1 MGKEVRDL
9 MDKNF
14 NSCAEISEAYY
25 RALHPEEFQPA
36 VNKSK
41 GVRKMYPIGSW
52 VKVKMNEY
60 PNTIGY
66 IAGFNNLTEI
76 YLIKVTIIKGLT
88 VKSGTNVILQFPKG
102 YLDLL
107 EDLEGGFDTS
117 FLHDLALDWSLA
129 KKNKELFN
137 ELLNGRNE

>member
-1 MGKEVRDL
+1 
-9 MDKNF
+9 
-14 NSCAEISEAYY
+14 
-25 RALHPEEFQPA
+25 
-36 VNKSK
+36 
-41 GVRKMYPIGSW
+41 MYPIGSW

-88 VKSGTNVILQFPKG
+88 VKPDLNVILQFPKG

-117 FLHDLALDWSLA
+117 FLNDLALDFSLA
-129 KKNKELFN
+129 TKNKALFN
-137 ELLNGRNE
+137 ELLNGGNG

>member
-1 MGKEVRDL
+1 
-9 MDKNF
+9 MDN
-14 NSCAEISEAYY
+14 NIYSCADISEAYY
-25 RALHPEEFQPA
+25 RALHPEEFEPD

-88 VKSGTNVILQFPKG
+88 VKPDLNVILQFPKG

-117 FLHDLALDWSLA
+117 FLHDLALDFSLA
-129 KKNKELFN
+129 TKNKALFN
-137 ELLNGRNE
+137 ELLNGGNG